1 MNNIASIIEPLGA
14 AESAQATELARLF
27 RQAEEKIKLVENL
40 SQELSIPAVNE
51 LRYAGYHMA
60 QYLSGNGESEIEL
73 RKAQNHCKRAIYDA
87 VEAGITHQLEMVRIF
102 QHDFKVLI
110 LSDFIPNYPALQKQ
124 IREARDL
131 ILAPK
136 SDHSDRAA
144 YYEEC
149 VAHLEKLR
157 AGLDKLDE
165 HREELLKRLKLR
177 NRSSVA
183 TWSMLTAT
191 LIATVI
197 GATFAA
203 LGYLKP
209 PIATTSSLAGTEAVA
224 SPSPPPKAEVK

>member
-1 MNNIASIIEPLGA
+1 MNNIASLIERLGTN
-14 AESAQATELARLF
+14 ESAQVTELARLY

-51 LRYAGYHMA
+51 LRYAGYHMV
-60 QYLSGNGESEIEL
+60 QYLSGNGDSEIEL
-73 RKAQNHCKRAIYDA
+73 KKAQNHCKRAIYDA
-87 VEAGITHQLEMVRIF
+87 VEAGITHQLEMIRIF

-136 SDHSDRAA
+136 SDRNDRAA

-149 VAHLEKLR
+149 VAQLENLR

-165 HREELLKRLKLR
+165 HREELLKRLKLS
-177 NRSSVA
+177 NRSSVL

-191 LIATVI
+191 LIATVV
-197 GATFAA
+197 GAIFAA
-203 LGYLKP
+203 LAYLKP
-209 PIATTSSLAGTEAVA
+209 PTATTSSPASKEAVA
-224 SPSPPPKAEVK
+224 SSTQSPKA

>member
-1 MNNIASIIEPLGA
+1 MNNIASLIERLGTS
-14 AESAQATELARLF
+14 ESAQVIELARLY

-51 LRYAGYHMA
+51 LRYAGYHMV
-60 QYLSGNGESEIEL
+60 QYLSGAGEPEIEL
-73 RKAQNHCKRAIYDA
+73 KKAQNHCKRAIYDA
-87 VEAGITHQLEMVRIF
+87 VEAGITHQLEMIRIF

-136 SDHSDRAA
+136 SDRNDRAA

-149 VAHLEKLR
+149 VAHLENLR
-157 AGLDKLDE
+157 GSLDKLDE
-165 HREELLKRLKLR
+165 HREELLKRLKLK
-177 NRSSVA
+177 NRSSIA
-183 TWSMLTAT
+183 TWSMLAAT

-203 LGYLKP
+203 LAYLKP
-209 PIATTSSLAGTEAVA
+209 PIATTSSPAGTEAVA
-224 SPSPPPKAEVK
+224 SSTQPPKAEAK